1 MSNPF
6 GQLTNLYQLI
16 KDVDMDKFSELATK
30 VDLKELIEKVGKL
43 KEAQLKAIM
52 NLLDEFD
59 KENSNTGNQ

>member
-59 KENSNTGNQ
+59 KENSNTSN